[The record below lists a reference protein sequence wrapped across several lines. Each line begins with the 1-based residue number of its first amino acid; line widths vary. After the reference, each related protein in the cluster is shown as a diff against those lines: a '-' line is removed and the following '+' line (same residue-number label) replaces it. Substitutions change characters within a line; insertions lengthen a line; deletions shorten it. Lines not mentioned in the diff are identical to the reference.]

1 MITLIER
8 QILDLHDCR
17 SAQLRAEADRG
28 RQRREA
34 ATVRAA
40 ATAGARVARWR
51 FRLPRWVAVDI
62 TLRVWRDRAGRTT
75 YT

>member
-34 ATVRAA
+34 TLRAA
-40 ATAGARVARWR
+40 ATADARVARWR

-62 TLRVWRDRAGRTT
+62 TLRVWRDHAGRTT